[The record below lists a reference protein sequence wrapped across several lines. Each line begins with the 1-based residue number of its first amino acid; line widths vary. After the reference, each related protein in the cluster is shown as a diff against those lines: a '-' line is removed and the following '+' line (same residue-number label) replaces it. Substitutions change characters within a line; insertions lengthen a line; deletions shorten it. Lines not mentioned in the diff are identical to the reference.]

1 MTDVTIRSLYSNER
15 VITKAHV
22 RGDRLYVTLHG
33 MRAALRRL
41 QARDGSR
48 EAMRGKP
55 VAFAQALALGYLV
68 RLTQGGGRA

>member
-22 RGDRLYVTLHG
+22 RGDRLYVTLNG

-48 EAMRGKP
+48 EARPDYVHGFSHWHQLP
-55 VAFAQALALGYLV
+55 SGAWCCNRQ
-68 RLTQGGGRA
+68 